1 MNGGNGIEGEVR
13 GSILERRIPF
23 FSFTRALNS
32 YESYHFPPSL
42 ILNHQRQRE
51 KKNFTFQNGSTPLI
65 SRCKYTLI
73 LAFKFP
79 ASN

>member
-1 MNGGNGIEGEVR
+1 MNGGNGIGGEVR

-32 YESYHFPPSL
+32 YESTYHFPPSL

-65 SRCKYTLI
+65 SRSN
-73 LAFKFP
+73 FP
-79 ASN
+79 RVIENYDR